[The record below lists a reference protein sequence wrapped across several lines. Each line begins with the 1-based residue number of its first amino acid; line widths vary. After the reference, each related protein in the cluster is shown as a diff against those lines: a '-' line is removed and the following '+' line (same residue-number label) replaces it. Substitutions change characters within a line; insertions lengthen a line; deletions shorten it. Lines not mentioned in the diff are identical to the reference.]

1 MTAEADTHNLKH
13 LPLDAIHRAR
23 GAKFAAFAGYDM
35 PVQYEGLIAE
45 HKWTREH
52 AGLFDVSHMGP
63 CFMRLREGHG
73 LDGARAHERI
83 AALVEPLV
91 PGDIRSLAPG
101 QQRLTVL
108 LNNEGG
114 VLDDLI
120 IGRPAAPDAQGM
132 LYIVVNGGVKEQDFA
147 ILGAAAAKVGAE
159 FIRADDRSLLALQGP
174 EARQVLKRLSPE
186 AATLPFMHFGRV
198 FIDGVRCSAACCG
211 YTGEDGF
218 ELLILP
224 EGAAKI
230 MNWLLDQPEVK
241 PIGLGARDTLR
252 LEAGL
257 CLYGHELDQT
267 ISPIEAGLAWTI
279 NKRRRKAGDFP
290 GAKRILRELKDGP
303 ARTRVGIAIKTKA
316 PARDGVEIFKD
327 GRKIGIVTSGGF
339 SPTLNVPISMG
350 YVETQFAAPGTAIDL
365 MVRGSARAAEIVTL
379 PFVPTRYAKDSA

>member
-1 MTAEADTHNLKH
+1 
-13 LPLDAIHRAR
+13 
-23 GAKFAAFAGYDM
+23 M

-45 HKWTREH
+45 HKWVREN

-63 CFMRLREGHG
+63 CFLRLREGHG
-73 LDGARAHERI
+73 LEGDKAHHKI

-91 PGDIRSLAPG
+91 SADIKNLAPG

-108 LNNEGG
+108 LNDQGG

-120 IGRPAAPDAQGM
+120 VGRPAQPHEQGG

-147 ILGAAAAKVGAE
+147 IFAKAAEKGGAD
-159 FIRADDRSLLALQGP
+159 FSRADDRALLALQGP
-174 EARQVLKRLSPE
+174 KAREVLKRLSPL
-186 AATLPFMHFGRV
+186 AATLPFMNFGRADIEGEKCFV
-198 FIDGVRCSAACCG
+198 ACCG

-218 ELLILP
+218 EILARMN
-224 EGAAKI
+224 AAPKI
-230 MNWLLDQPEVK
+230 AEWLLAQPEVK

-267 ISPIEAGLAWTI
+267 ISPIEADLAWTI
-279 NKRRRKAGDFP
+279 QKTRRKAADFP

-303 ARTRVGIAIKTKA
+303 SRKRVGLAVKDRA
-316 PARDGVEIFKD
+316 PARDGTEIFKD

-339 SPTLNVPISMG
+339 SPTLNAPTSMG
-350 YVETQFAAPGTAIDL
+350 YVEPQFAAPGTAVDL
-365 MVRGSARAAEIVTL
+365 MVRGTARAGEIAPL
-379 PFVPTRYAKDSA
+379 PFVPHRYVK